1 MSNSSQNCVIPRF
14 IRYKKKKEIT
24 NRWIR
29 DITIYIFARLIKRKR
44 LSLAP
49 LRPFH
54 QRSNRVRAL
63 IWGGAI
69 SATDVTPFPGQS
81 SFQRRGCVSYVIPE
95 ERRGHWTAPGVE
107 TLLTLLRQNAPSPP
121 RIKWHELPS
130 SACFSFPSLLFF
142 PYFSPLSFCLFSY
155 TNNSVRVPFSAS
167 SLRFFFPFPLNLQMY
182 PPLSILSVSLFLRF
196 VYYYPRHRDPHH
208 EEFFILYI
216 SPSLPLF
223 FSPRTMRFHL
233 PPLPPCEGLFPYVRI
248 PFVQYRVYNRADR
261 GVCLSRIWYARRDV
275 GDCLRPIF
283 FPFLFFFII
292 RKVHTH
298 TNYRLDVRSVI
309 SVAKRK

>member
-142 PYFSPLSFCLFSY
+142 PYFPPPFLLPLFVHKQLRTCSFLCILSSILFSLPFKPPNIPPSFY
-155 TNNSVRVPFSAS
+155 SVS
-167 SLRFFFPFPLNLQMY
+167 FPFPSLRLLLSSSSRSPPRGVLY
-182 PPLSILSVSLFLRF
+182 PLHFPSLSFSHLVRCVSTFLRSLRARDSF
-196 VYYYPRHRDPHH
+196 PTCEFPSCNIVYIIERI
-208 EEFFILYI
+208 EEYAYLVFDMRGGTLEIA
-216 SPSLPLF
+216 SVQS
-223 FSPRTMRFHL
+223 FS
-233 PPLPPCEGLFPYVRI
+233 
-248 PFVQYRVYNRADR
+248 
-261 GVCLSRIWYARRDV
+261 
-275 GDCLRPIF
+275 
-283 FPFLFFFII
+283 PFLFFLSFVKYTRTQII
-292 RKVHTH
+292 V
-298 TNYRLDVRSVI
+298 
-309 SVAKRK
+309 

>member
-1 MSNSSQNCVIPRF
+1 M
-14 IRYKKKKEIT
+14 
-24 NRWIR
+24 
-29 DITIYIFARLIKRKR
+29 IKRKR

-54 QRSNRVRAL
+54 QRSNHVRAL

-142 PYFSPLSFCLFSY
+142 PYSPP
-155 TNNSVRVPFSAS
+155 PFPFA
-167 SLRFFFPFPLNLQMY
+167 SLRTQTTPYVFLSLHPLFDSFFP
-182 PPLSILSVSLFLRF
+182 SL
-196 VYYYPRHRDPHH
+196 
-208 EEFFILYI
+208 
-216 SPSLPLF
+216 
-223 FSPRTMRFHL
+223 
-233 PPLPPCEGLFPYVRI
+233 
-248 PFVQYRVYNRADR
+248 
-261 GVCLSRIWYARRDV
+261 
-275 GDCLRPIF
+275 
-283 FPFLFFFII
+283 
-292 RKVHTH
+292 
-298 TNYRLDVRSVI
+298 
-309 SVAKRK
+309 

>member
-121 RIKWHELPS
+121 RIKWHERVFPFHRSFS
-130 SACFSFPSLLFF
+130 SPIFP
-142 PYFSPLSFCLFSY
+142 PLSFCLFSY

-167 SLRFFFPFPLNLQMY
+167 SLRFFFPFPLNPRMY

-283 FPFLFFFII
+283 FPFPFFFII

>member
-1 MSNSSQNCVIPRF
+1 M
-14 IRYKKKKEIT
+14 
-24 NRWIR
+24 
-29 DITIYIFARLIKRKR
+29 
-44 LSLAP
+44 AP

-142 PYFSPLSFCLFSY
+142 PYFSPPFLLPFFVHKQLL
-155 TNNSVRVPFSAS
+155 RVPFSAS
-167 SLRFFFPFPLNLQMY
+167 SLRFFFPFPLNLRMY

-216 SPSLPLF
+216 SPPSLFLASYDAF
-223 FSPRTMRFHL
+223 
-233 PPLPPCEGLFPYVRI
+233 PPSSAPSVRGTLSL
-248 PFVQYRVYNRADR
+248 RAN
-261 GVCLSRIWYARRDV
+261 S
-275 GDCLRPIF
+275 LRA
-283 FPFLFFFII
+283 
-292 RKVHTH
+292 
-298 TNYRLDVRSVI
+298 I
-309 SVAKRK
+309 SCI